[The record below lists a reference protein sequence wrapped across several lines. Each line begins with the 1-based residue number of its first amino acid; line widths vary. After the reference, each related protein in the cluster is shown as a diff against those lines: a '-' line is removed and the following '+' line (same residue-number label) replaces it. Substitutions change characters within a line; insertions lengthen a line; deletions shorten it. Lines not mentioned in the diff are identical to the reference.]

1 MASPEGT
8 EIYCS
13 YCTKSEANG
22 NHNLHSK
29 GPLRGSSA
37 AFLNR
42 WVVKDFE
49 RVVEDIK
56 RALG

>member
-1 MASPEGT
+1 MQFLEQYVTGFEPT
-8 EIYCS
+8 TLCS
-13 YCTKSEANG
+13 ITTTFVNES
-22 NHNLHSK
+22 
-29 GPLRGSSA
+29 RT

-42 WVVKDFE
+42 RVAKDFE